1 MSGMEESQLVN
12 TIGHSAGAIIFG
24 IFLVLLLRDR
34 APTGLRSSWRSLSAA
49 ALAFLWNIGSLTVLT
64 HSLGSR
70 SDLLVAF
77 SFSVLSLLPAVLFDL
92 SLDGQ
97 LRPIIGAGYALSFL
111 AVAMHLWQ
119 IADPSRDYQRKALL
133 LITVGFAT
141 LTWPSSNLL
150 VNQITDRLWQAL
162 L

>member
-49 ALAFLWNIGSLTVLT
+49 ALAFLWNIGSLAVLT

-70 SDLLVAF
+70 SDLHFERSRHISRIRRSNVYT
-77 SFSVLSLLPAVLFDL
+77 
-92 SLDGQ
+92 GTQ
-97 LRPIIGAGYALSFL
+97 L
-111 AVAMHLWQ
+111 
-119 IADPSRDYQRKALL
+119 
-133 LITVGFAT
+133 
-141 LTWPSSNLL
+141 
-150 VNQITDRLWQAL
+150 
-162 L
+162 